1 MNLTYHIPFRA
12 DKNLGKA
19 YNETM
24 RRIPQGDTAV
34 LMDYDVLMLTP
45 TTPLL
50 IAGYAAAYPNAVLV
64 CKTNRISVLSEQLY
78 GALMNE
84 DSDIRNHIRVAQGLE
99 QQPMRTTL
107 ITRPISGFLMVVPRS
122 VWERVPFPET
132 GQCLG
137 VDTSWSR
144 SLHRA
149 GVEIR
154 LMESVYVFHT
164 YRMMQ
169 GVKSKDHLK

>member
-1 MNLTYHIPFRA
+1 MNLTYLTPFRA

-19 YNETM
+19 YNDSM
-24 RRIPQGDTAV
+24 RLIPPGDTAV

-50 IAGYAAAYPNAVLV
+50 IEGYAAAYPNAVLV

-78 GALMNE
+78 SGVMNE
-84 DSDIRNHIRVAQGLE
+84 DSDIRSHIRIAHMLE
-99 QQPMRTTL
+99 KQPMRTTL
-107 ITRPISGFLMVVPRS
+107 INRPISGFLMVVPRH

-137 VDTSWSR
+137 VDTAWSR
-144 SLHRA
+144 SLHSA

-154 LMESVYVFHT
+154 LMETVYVWHT
-164 YRMMQ
+164 YRLMQ